1 MSKVLV
7 TGAAGFIGSHTVDL
21 LLAEGHQVLG
31 VDNFRTGN
39 IRNLA
44 CALTKPGFQ
53 FAQVDFT
60 EALTMDRLIAVNQ
73 PDALIHLAAMVS
85 VPESIAQPAENYR
98 LNFLGTK
105 LLAVAAKRHGV
116 KRLVFASSAAVYG
129 DGLTIPIHED
139 SACQPASPY
148 GSAKLA
154 SELILLNQFA
164 DASFQIRVH
173 RYFNVFGPRQDPHST
188 YSGVISKFAVALDS
202 GTAVTIFGDG
212 EQTRDFIS
220 VADIARANLLAAT
233 LPIVSSGIANIC
245 TGREVSLNEL
255 YKVMG
260 RLWGNSQMPSYAPA
274 RAGDIR
280 HSCGSSSRALEH
292 LAFASK
298 VTLEDGLLALKLS
311 LAQPHES
318 NVQ

>member
-44 CALTKPGFQ
+44 GALTKPGFQ
-53 FAQVDFT
+53 FVQADFT
-60 EALTMDRLIAVNQ
+60 DALAMDRLISMNQ

-85 VPESIAQPAENYR
+85 VPESIAQPAENLR

-129 DGLTIPIHED
+129 DGATIPIRED
-139 SACQPASPY
+139 SDCQPASPY

-154 SELILLNQFA
+154 SELLLLNQFA
-164 DASFQIRVH
+164 DASFRIRVQ
-173 RYFNVFGPRQDPHST
+173 RYFNVFGPRQDPRST

-212 EQTRDFIS
+212 EQSRDFIL
-220 VADIARANLLAAT
+220 VTDVARANMIAAT
-233 LPIVSSGIANIC
+233 LPVASSGIANIC
-245 TGREVSLNEL
+245 TGREVTLNAL
-255 YKVMG
+255 YSVMG
-260 RLWGNSQMPSYAPA
+260 RIWGNCHAPIYAPA

-280 HSCGSSSRALEH
+280 HSCGSGIRAQEQ
-292 LAFASK
+292 LAFASR
-298 VTLEDGLLALKLS
+298 VTLEDGLIALKLS
-311 LAQPHES
+311 LGAI
-318 NVQ
+318 